1 MNRIALILAS
11 TAILLMAPVSNAA
24 IYDVVAGDPINLTYG
39 PPVFITVAVG
49 ESFTLNAVAP
59 PTTARSGFTWRDP
72 DIGIAR
78 FGGVILGYG
87 QTLTTSKS
95 VAGTSR
101 ITLTNSVNT
110 GGRFYRTAITMVYI
124 TTVAP

>member
-1 MNRIALILAS
+1 MNRIALILAA
-11 TAILLMAPVSNAA
+11 TAVLLLAPVSNAA
-24 IYDVVAGDPINLTYG
+24 IYNVVAGDPIKLTYG
-39 PPVFITVAVG
+39 PPVFITVVVG
-49 ESFTLNAVAP
+49 ESFTLNAIAP
-59 PTTARSGFTWRDP
+59 PTTAPSGFTWRDP

-87 QTLTTSKS
+87 DTLTTSKR
-95 VAGTSR
+95 VVGTSR
-101 ITLTNSVNT
+101 ITLTYSLNT

>member
-11 TAILLMAPVSNAA
+11 TAVLLVAPVSKAA
-24 IYDVVAGDPINLTYG
+24 IYDVVAGDPIKLTYG
-39 PPVFITVAVG
+39 PPVFITAAVG

-59 PTTARSGFTWRDP
+59 PSAAKSSFTWRDP
-72 DIGIAR
+72 DSGIAR

-95 VAGTSR
+95 VVGTSR
-101 ITLTNSVNT
+101 ITLTYSVNT
-110 GGRFYRTAITMVYI
+110 GGRFYRTAITVVYI